1 MRKERIE
8 RFASSNPRRTLSIN
22 RLDQSNNDYQTVII
36 LKMMAIEWG
45 TSDPDSTGR
54 STTQV

>member
-36 LKMMAIEWG
+36 LKIMAIG
-45 TSDPDSTGR
+45 
-54 STTQV
+54 